1 MKHFRPRL
9 SRRAFWV
16 LCALLVCLRLALT
29 GFQQAYIW
37 VGGAPLDDEL
47 MFRAANHITAGQWLG
62 AYDYLTLSKAM
73 FFPVWLALLHALH
86 LPYLISGAALWC
98 GAALLAA
105 FAFSTLWRK
114 KDPAQSRVLTL
125 GLFAVLAFLPS
136 SWAAYTL
143 RVYRDNIFPALCL
156 YFFAGMAGMAL
167 RAVLT
172 PEKPLWPWL
181 AAAGAGLQYFAYGG
195 RALRR
200 AVPAGRAFAAAASK
214 MHGTDR
220 CAVAAAVRHLR
231 HCAAA
236 LCHDRLC
243 RGVQLRHRHQHDVPG
258 NGASAAGSVRI
269 CRAAFVRQTEKN

>member
-47 MFRAANHITAGQWLG
+47 MFRAANHITAGEWLG

-105 FAFSTLWRK
+105 FAFAALCVAGFFGK
-114 KDPAQSRVLTL
+114 KKN
-125 GLFAVLAFLPS
+125 GLLIGYIVAVLARGFFH
-136 SWAAYTL
+136 TL
-143 RVYRDNIFPALCL
+143 GGYLYWMDYMPENFPQSLKALYPIIYNYSYL
-156 YFFAGMAGMAL
+156 LDEG
-167 RAVLT
+167 VLT
-172 PEKPLWPWL
+172 VILISLPPVKKALQTV
-181 AAAGAGLQYFAYGG
+181 ARTAHGA
-195 RALRR
+195 
-200 AVPAGRAFAAAASK
+200 
-214 MHGTDR
+214 
-220 CAVAAAVRHLR
+220 
-231 HCAAA
+231 
-236 LCHDRLC
+236 
-243 RGVQLRHRHQHDVPG
+243 
-258 NGASAAGSVRI
+258 N
-269 CRAAFVRQTEKN
+269 

>member
-98 GAALLAA
+98 GASLLAT

-114 KDPAQSRVLTL
+114 K
-125 GLFAVLAFLPS
+125 
-136 SWAAYTL
+136 
-143 RVYRDNIFPALCL
+143 
-156 YFFAGMAGMAL
+156 
-167 RAVLT
+167 T
-172 PEKPLWPWL
+172 P
-181 AAAGAGLQYFAYGG
+181 
-195 RALRR
+195 
-200 AVPAGRAFAAAASK
+200 
-214 MHGTDR
+214 H
-220 CAVAAAVRHLR
+220 
-231 HCAAA
+231 
-236 LCHDRLC
+236 
-243 RGVQLRHRHQHDVPG
+243 
-258 NGASAAGSVRI
+258 
-269 CRAAFVRQTEKN
+269 RAAC